1 MTRFL
6 LPILSF
12 LFSLYFTP
20 LAMKIAEQYNMVDR
34 PDGKLKLQKK
44 PIPYLGGASIFLSF
58 ILSLS
63 LLYNLNKEIL
73 ALLFASTI
81 ILFTGFVD
89 DLITLS
95 PGSKLIGETLATW
108 VLVRGGI
115 RIKLAFLPM
124 WASILLTFLWILFMT
139 NAFNLIDIMDGLAG
153 TVAAFSSLSFAV
165 IAIFF
170 HSHTTGVVG
179 LSLAGAILGFL
190 VFNLPPAKIYLGDT
204 GSLFLG
210 FSLGSMAVL
219 VDYTLI
225 NPVGFLSP
233 FFILWVPIFE
243 VIFVSAVRFF
253 KGLSLF
259 KGSPDHF
266 PYRLAKILGSREKAL
281 GTAFAIHLSLCLSAI
296 ILVRLG
302 ARTTIYFSLG
312 IIIFSIIFAIFL
324 SRVKT

>member
-1 MTRFL
+1 LTRFF

-44 PIPYLGGASIFLSF
+44 SIPYLGGLSIFLSF
-58 ILSLS
+58 LLSLS

-95 PGSKLIGETLATW
+95 PGSKLIGEILATW

-115 RIKLAFLPM
+115 RIKLAFLPV
-124 WASILLTFLWILFMT
+124 WASILLTFLWILFMA

-153 TVAAFSSLSFAV
+153 TVAVFSSLSFAV

-170 HSHTTGVVG
+170 QSHTTGVVG

-210 FSLGSMAVL
+210 FSLGSIAVL

-225 NPVGFLSP
+225 NPLGFLAP
-233 FFILWVPIFE
+233 FLILWIPIFE
-243 VIFVSAVRFF
+243 VIFVSAVR
-253 KGLSLF
+253 LF
-259 KGSPDHF
+259 KGISPFKGTPDHF

-281 GTAFAIHLSLCLSAI
+281 GTAFTIHFSLCLSAV

-302 ARTTIYFSLG
+302 TRTTIYFSSG
-312 IIIFSIIFAIFL
+312 IIIFSIIFAILL